1 MLSKTLAMFLS
12 DDDFDKIGQIKH
24 IYNFFKN
31 EYDDIFVISNENE
44 NIDQEYAVVPS
55 IYLKFFRGD
64 LVFSSFKSYFS
75 NEDVLA
81 NNIYVCASIKELVS
95 NHIHKNRLN
104 NVKILSVEESKIE
117 VFNYA
122 KL

>member
-1 MLSKTLAMFLS
+1 MLSKTLAIFLS
-12 DDDFDKIGQIKH
+12 DDDFDKISQIKN
-24 IYNFFKN
+24 IYRFFKN
-31 EYDDIFVISNENE
+31 EYGDIFIISNENE
-44 NIDQEYAVVPS
+44 NIDKEYAVIPS

-64 LVFSSFKSYFS
+64 LVFSSIKSYFS
-75 NEDVLA
+75 NENVLA
-81 NNIYVCASIKELVS
+81 NNIYVFASIKELLS

-104 NVKILSVEESKIE
+104 NVKILSIEESKIE